1 MYKAWLVAKGCSQ
14 VQCVDYDKTYTPVA
28 QLSSLCTILTIAARN
43 DWDVDVFDFQSAFLN
58 GKLNKGEGLYMELP
72 PGYKVNKR
80 LRHAVAKLHVALYS
94 LKQGALK
101 WYLKLCSS
109 LQELRLGHMHLDWG
123 IFYAQIGPNILILAS
138 HVDDCMLTRSSREL
152 MGLFKDKIRARYKI
166 TDLGPISWVLSMK
179 VIQDCIA
186 RTISLS
192 QEPYIDA
199 IISKYNFSDLKPISI
214 PMDPSIQ
221 LSQFS
226 SPKSIADTARMKNI
240 PYRAAVGSLMYL
252 TVGTCPDIVF
262 AVSTVAQFCQDPRP
276 EHWEAVKCIYRYLLG
291 TKKLA
296 LTFGEGKQGLE
307 GFTDADGASQEHRHA
322 ISGYAYILDG
332 GAVSWASKKQELVTL
347 STTEAEYVAATH
359 AAKEGIWLRRLL
371 IQRLSIR
378 TC

>member
-1 MYKAWLVAKGCSQ
+1 MNEGELPDNNDVMYAMVTRVSKAEGLDPLTIDKARARPDWPKWDKAISKELASLEAACTWDVVKCLKGVNIVGCKWVFKIKRNAVGEINMYKAWLVAKGCSQ

-72 PGYKVNKR
+72 PGYKVDKR
-80 LRHAVAKLHVALYS
+80 LRHAVVKLHVALYS

-152 MGLFKDKIRARYKI
+152 MGLFKDEIRARYKI

-186 RTISLS
+186 
-192 QEPYIDA
+192 
-199 IISKYNFSDLKPISI
+199 
-214 PMDPSIQ
+214 
-221 LSQFS
+221 
-226 SPKSIADTARMKNI
+226 
-240 PYRAAVGSLMYL
+240 
-252 TVGTCPDIVF
+252 
-262 AVSTVAQFCQDPRP
+262 
-276 EHWEAVKCIYRYLLG
+276 
-291 TKKLA
+291 
-296 LTFGEGKQGLE
+296 
-307 GFTDADGASQEHRHA
+307 
-322 ISGYAYILDG
+322 
-332 GAVSWASKKQELVTL
+332 
-347 STTEAEYVAATH
+347 
-359 AAKEGIWLRRLL
+359 
-371 IQRLSIR
+371 
-378 TC
+378 